1 MEIKNDALK
10 GKKRRKANLASF
22 YQSQV
27 VKVTGL
33 AAASLGLFFSFV
45 FLEKYVT
52 KTVAVDQQIGALELV
67 SPSWWLNGALKEKI
81 YSAATANG
89 EDLKLDE
96 DAAESVRQNLEKAGG
111 WLDDV
116 KVQTTGKTFRIRAKW
131 RKPLAVIKGGKKA
144 FLLDS
149 NLFVMDF
156 LEVPALPIVSIVGAA
171 DEEDLLRAA
180 GSPAP
185 NKIEDIKA
193 AVEILDRL
201 DKRDSLER
209 GGGLLY
215 EIARIDVSNFNGRIS
230 PQNPH
235 IVLYTTDD
243 AQIIWGAQIGKWHRH
258 LEVTDEQKI
267 ARLYSYFYEKGTLLG
282 GAKVI
287 NLRDP
292 QQTVPLPIDR
302 YTVSEN

>member
-1 MEIKNDALK
+1 MS
-10 GKKRRKANLASF
+10 GKLL
-22 YQSQV
+22 QL
-27 VKVTGL
+27 TGESVRW
-33 AAASLGLFFSFV
+33 SLSG
-45 FLEKYVT
+45 
-52 KTVAVDQQIGALELV
+52 
-67 SPSWWLNGALKEKI
+67 PPWWLNGTLKEKI
-81 YSAATANG
+81 YSAAISNG
-89 EDLKLDE
+89 ENLRLDE
-96 DAAESVRQNLEKAGG
+96 DAAQSVRINLEKTGG
-111 WLDDV
+111 WLEDV
-116 KVQTTGKTFRIRAKW
+116 KIQTTGKTFRIRAKW
-131 RKPLAVIKGGKKA
+131 RKPLAVIKGAKKT

-193 AVEILDRL
+193 AMEILDRL

-282 GAKVI
+282 GAKII

-292 QQTVPLPIDR
+292 QQTVPLPLDK
-302 YTVSEN
+302 YLASEN